1 MKRELRETADGSMT
15 IYLPEMDEH
24 YHSYHGALQE
34 AIHVFIKNGISCFA
48 DKFSTIQEISV
59 FELGFGTGLNA
70 LLTALWANDNNRKVN
85 YFGLEAFPVEAEM
98 NLQMNYHNLISNDL
112 ATVYFT
118 KIIEAEWEKSVMI
131 SEKFQIQKVEES
143 IQNLS
148 VSDQFDVVFFD
159 AFGPRAQEEMWEFSV
174 LEKTIKLLKSDGL
187 FVTYCAKGQ
196 LKRDL
201 KSLGFIVESL
211 PGPPGKREMTRGWKG
226 N

>member
-34 AIHVFIKNGISCFA
+34 AIHVFIENGIQRFPKK
-48 DKFSTIQEISV
+48 DTISV
-59 FELGFGTGLNA
+59 FELGLGTGLNA
-70 LLTALWANDNNRKVN
+70 LLTAIWANENNQKVN
-85 YFGLEAFPVEAEM
+85 YFGLEAFPVEVEM
-98 NLQMNYHNLISNDL
+98 NLKMNYQDMISKDL
-112 ATVYFT
+112 ATEYFT
-118 KIIEAEWEKSVMI
+118 NIIEAEWEKSVVI
-131 SEKFQIQKVEES
+131 SDKFQIQKVEET

-148 VSDQFDVVFFD
+148 ITNQFDVVFFD

-174 LEKTIKLLKSDGL
+174 IEKTVQLLNSGGL

-201 KSLGFIVESL
+201 KELGLKVETL
-211 PGPPGKREMTRGWKG
+211 PGPPGKREMTIAWK

>member
-34 AIHVFIKNGISCFA
+34 ALHVFIENGI
-48 DKFSTIQEISV
+48 KKLPYKEEIAV
-59 FELGFGTGLNA
+59 FELGLGTGLNA
-70 LLTALWANDNNRKVN
+70 LLTALWANENNQKVD
-85 YFGLEAFPVEAEM
+85 YFGLEAFPVEVEM
-98 NLQMNYHNLISNDL
+98 NLKLNYQKLIPNHL

-118 KIIEAEWEKSVMI
+118 KIIEAEWEKSIVI
-131 SEKFQIQKVEES
+131 SEKFQIQKVKET

-148 VSDQFDVVFFD
+148 VSNQFDVVFFD
-159 AFGPRAQEEMWEFSV
+159 AFGPRAQEEMWEFNV
-174 LEKTIKLLKSDGL
+174 LEKTVQLLKSGGL

-201 KSLGFIVESL
+201 KTLGLKVETL
-211 PGPPGKREMTRGWKG
+211 PGPPGKREMTIAW
-226 N
+226 NI

>member
-15 IYLPEMDEH
+15 IYLPEIDEH

-34 AIHVFIKNGISCFA
+34 AIHVFIKNGITCFA

-59 FELGFGTGLNA
+59 FELGLGTGLNA
-70 LLTALWANDNNRKVN
+70 LLTALWANDNNRNVN
-85 YFGLEAFPVEAEM
+85 YFGLEAFPVEADM

-118 KIIEAEWEKSVMI
+118 KIIEDEWEKSVVI
-131 SEKFQIQKVEES
+131 SERFQIKKMEET
-143 IQNLS
+143 IQNLTI
-148 VSDQFDVVFFD
+148 SDQFDIIYFD
-159 AFGPRAQEEMWEFSV
+159 AFGPRAQEEMWNFEI
-174 LEKTIKLLKSDGL
+174 LQKTTSMLNPGGL

-201 KSLGFIVESL
+201 KTLGLNVETL
-211 PGPPGKREMTRGWKG
+211 PGPPGKREMTIAW
-226 N
+226 NI

>member
-34 AIHVFIKNGISCFA
+34 AMHVFIGNGIHR
-48 DKFSTIQEISV
+48 FSKKDTISV
-59 FELGFGTGLNA
+59 FELGLGTGLNA
-70 LLTALWANDNNRKVN
+70 LLTAIWANENNQKVI
-85 YFGLEAFPVEAEM
+85 YFGLEAFPVEVEM
-98 NLQMNYHNLISNDL
+98 NLQMNYQNLISNNL
-112 ATVYFT
+112 ATNYFT
-118 KIIEAEWEKSVMI
+118 KIIEAEWEKSIMI
-131 SEKFQIQKVEES
+131 SDKFQIQKVEET

-148 VSDQFDVVFFD
+148 ITNQFDVVFFD
-159 AFGPRAQEEMWEFSV
+159 AFGPRAQEEMWEFNV
-174 LEKTIKLLKSDGL
+174 IEKTVQLLNSGGL

-201 KSLGFIVESL
+201 KALGLKVEAL
-211 PGPPGKREMTRGWKG
+211 PGPPGKREMTIAWK

>member
-34 AIHVFIKNGISCFA
+34 AIHVFIENGIQRFPKK
-48 DKFSTIQEISV
+48 DTISV
-59 FELGFGTGLNA
+59 FELGLGTGLNA
-70 LLTALWANDNNRKVN
+70 LLTALWATENIQKVN
-85 YFGLEAFPVEAEM
+85 YFGLEAFPVDVEM
-98 NLQMNYHNLISNDL
+98 NLKMNYQDLISNDL
-112 ATVYFT
+112 TTDYFT
-118 KIIEAEWEKSVMI
+118 KIVEAEWEKNIVI
-131 SEKFQIQKVEES
+131 SDKFQIQKVEET

-148 VSDQFDVVFFD
+148 INNQFDIVFFD

-174 LEKTIKLLKSDGL
+174 IEKTIQLLNSGGL

-201 KSLGFIVESL
+201 KAIGLKVEAL
-211 PGPPGKREMTRGWKG
+211 PGPPGKREMTIAWK

>member
-34 AIHVFIKNGISCFA
+34 ALHVFIENGI
-48 DKFSTIQEISV
+48 KKLPYKEEIAV
-59 FELGFGTGLNA
+59 FELGLGTGLNA
-70 LLTALWANDNNRKVN
+70 LLTALWANENNQKVD
-85 YFGLEAFPVEAEM
+85 YFGLEAFPVEVEM
-98 NLQMNYHNLISNDL
+98 NLKLNYQKLIPNHL

-118 KIIEAEWEKSVMI
+118 KIIEAEWEKSIVI
-131 SEKFQIQKVEES
+131 SEKFQIQKVKET

-148 VSDQFDVVFFD
+148 VSNQFDVVFFD
-159 AFGPRAQEEMWEFSV
+159 AFGPRAQEEMWDFEI
-174 LEKTIKLLKSDGL
+174 LKKTTSMLNPNGL

-201 KSLGFIVESL
+201 KTLGLKVETL
-211 PGPPGKREMTRGWKG
+211 PGPPGKREMTIAW
-226 N
+226 NI

>member
-15 IYLPEMDEH
+15 IYLPKMDEH

-34 AIHVFIKNGISCFA
+34 AIHVFIENGIQRFPKK
-48 DKFSTIQEISV
+48 DTISV
-59 FELGFGTGLNA
+59 FELGLGTGLNA
-70 LLTALWANDNNRKVN
+70 LLTALWATENNQKVY
-85 YFGLEAFPVEAEM
+85 YFGLEAFPVEVEM
-98 NLQMNYHNLISNDL
+98 NLKMNYQDLISKDF
-112 ATVYFT
+112 ATEYFT
-118 KIIEAEWEKSVMI
+118 KIIGTEWEKSVVI
-131 SEKFQIQKVEES
+131 SDKFQIQKVEET

-148 VSDQFDVVFFD
+148 VTNQFDVVFFD

-174 LEKTIKLLKSDGL
+174 IEKTVQLLNSGGL

-201 KSLGFIVESL
+201 KALGLKVETL
-211 PGPPGKREMTRGWKG
+211 PGPPGKREMTIAWK

>member
-34 AIHVFIKNGISCFA
+34 AIHVFIKNGINQFA
-48 DKFSTIQEISV
+48 EKFPSIHEISV
-59 FELGFGTGLNA
+59 FELGLGPGLNA
-70 LLTALWANDNNRKVN
+70 LLTAIWANDNKRNVN

-98 NLQMNYHNLISNDL
+98 NLKMNYQDLISNDL

-118 KIIEAEWEKSVMI
+118 KIIEADWEKSIVI
-131 SEKFQIQKVEES
+131 SDKFQIQKVEET

-148 VSDQFDVVFFD
+148 INNQFDVVFFD
-159 AFGPRAQEEMWEFSV
+159 AFGPRAQEEMWEFNV
-174 LEKTIKLLKSDGL
+174 LEKTVQLLNSGGL

-201 KSLGFIVESL
+201 KSLGLKVEAL
-211 PGPPGKREMTRGWKG
+211 PGPPGKREMTIAWK